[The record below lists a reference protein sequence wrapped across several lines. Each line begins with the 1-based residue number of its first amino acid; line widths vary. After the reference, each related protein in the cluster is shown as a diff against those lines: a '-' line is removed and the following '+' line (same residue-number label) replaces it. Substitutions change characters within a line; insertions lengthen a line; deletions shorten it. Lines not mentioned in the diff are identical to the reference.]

1 MKILLDTNALIDL
14 VAVRRP
20 YVNDIKKLCIA
31 AVFVTCRYGQARSR
45 MLMLIMF

>member
-20 YVNDIKKLCIA
+20 YVNDIKKLCL
-31 AVFVTCRYGQARSR
+31 VTCRYGQARSR

>member
-31 AVFVTCRYGQARSR
+31 AVFGDLQIWASTQS
-45 MLMLIMF
+45 